1 MQTHSSSQPISPIA
15 RSFVPNANGEVDEL
29 EEEEEVEKEEEEE
42 EEEEEEDASKEEAQ
56 GPPSI
61 AEPAFL
67 EPTAIP
73 SMNPIAPA
81 TSEPSLTPG
90 EQEATL
96 DQEDDPEQDI
106 NITETIDEAT
116 ISEEPAPEQ
125 VPEVTIMESTEDM
138 EVDASYEVEEPISR
152 GPSVPLITPAVELPL
167 DAAFPTSEAGLEAIM
182 RVLVAQP
189 DVVEEIIQ
197 ESENLIDDVDTAADE
212 PVEMVS
218 ELDTLEVEAP
228 EEAPVEEGTLTESNL
243 EPVASTDEDTDPA
256 LVDEG
261 VEGMKPEDDDSLL
274 PVAGSSPVPVAAD
287 DFATIESV
295 TETLPD
301 PHAEPVETDLII
313 PDVPHHRSR
322 TPSLIVEPPANP
334 PNPEIVTD
342 RPVDE
347 DQPPSPVALPDPS
360 EPVPDTTVMPPL
372 SPRDMRPDLER
383 TQSLLVNV
391 QEVDIM
397 LDIEP
402 GPGDDQDDR
411 EETPVD
417 FPEPDQPAPET
428 DLRGPIEPE
437 ELSPR
442 DEPRSASMEAHAP
455 GEAPVM
461 TGTVNS
467 REESPV
473 LFPAPE
479 EPAPNTFILSPLD
492 VRRDLPLEV
501 EGASETAPSLIVEPP
516 SEPVTGP
523 SSPVGAEEEENDD
536 SDLLGPPDIS
546 VEQTD
551 SEDLD
556 AVPTSSSIDVPS
568 APLRASTPPSEAG
581 PSSIEETR
589 FPSPLRHHHG
599 TAPRQTSVPPATR
612 VTRHTRRSSAA
623 TEALHPPVTR
633 QNCHYRK
640 LYMVQDDMSATVL
653 VPQCT
658 LSDREKLEEE
668 LAEDR
673 GDATSAEE
681 AKARHQPI
689 CESTP
694 LLQTALTAKLHR
706 IVGSDIF
713 DEAQKTYLLQA
724 NDAALL
730 PEHEDKVSGNTSRA
744 SAPPSVSPL
753 KPRRS
758 KRLSEAPSESS
769 IKEETSG
776 QAGGHNRGPS
786 IAKTALPVPEE
797 TEAEA
802 EYKGGHDLRSKSEVP
817 ETTTDEIKPDVEEV
831 DEAEP
836 EIVITQA
843 AVDEEETEDEEKTPS
858 PVKRDD
864 APAPSS
870 KRYSLRSQDLDA
882 EASGDAASDNRD
894 VSPTPGTEV
903 ATASQTVTSPMTT
916 RRRARE
922 STSTLE
928 PTQGIS
934 MTPIK
939 RSPRLSRAN
948 KGDEE
953 SEHEAEG
960 LPEPEPST
968 PKSILKKS
976 KGKGKGRQED
986 IKYVFQEEQDQ
997 DEDEDIQASGT
1008 ESSTDIIPFEQ
1019 TSTGRKKRKLRMS
1032 ISSNGMNQSPWQLE
1046 RQEHEEGTPS
1056 RAKAKRRAVES
1067 TETGVPVPLVE
1078 RQGGEEGEEKAP
1090 LPPPKGWLS
1099 YFWPSKR

>member
-1 MQTHSSSQPISPIA
+1 
-15 RSFVPNANGEVDEL
+15 
-29 EEEEEVEKEEEEE
+29 
-42 EEEEEEDASKEEAQ
+42 
-56 GPPSI
+56 
-61 AEPAFL
+61 
-67 EPTAIP
+67 
-73 SMNPIAPA
+73 
-81 TSEPSLTPG
+81 
-90 EQEATL
+90 
-96 DQEDDPEQDI
+96 
-106 NITETIDEAT
+106 
-116 ISEEPAPEQ
+116 
-125 VPEVTIMESTEDM
+125 
-138 EVDASYEVEEPISR
+138 
-152 GPSVPLITPAVELPL
+152 
-167 DAAFPTSEAGLEAIM
+167 M

-197 ESENLIDDVDTAADE
+197 DSENLIDDVDTAPDE

-218 ELDTLEVEAP
+218 ELDVPNVLEVEATEEAPVEEITAADEPVDLVSELDVLEVEAP
-228 EEAPVEEGTLTESNL
+228 EEAPVEEITAADEPVGLVSELDVLEVEAPEEAPVEEETLTESNL
-243 EPVASTDEDTDPA
+243 EPVASTDEETDLA
-256 LVDEG
+256 LVNEG
-261 VEGMKPEDDDSLL
+261 VEEMKPEDDDSLL
-274 PVAGSSPVPVAAD
+274 PVAGSSPAPIAAD

-334 PNPEIVTD
+334 PNPEIVID

-347 DQPPSPVALPDPS
+347 DQPPSPVAMPDPS
-360 EPVPDTTVMPPL
+360 EPVPDTDVMPPL
-372 SPRDMRPDLER
+372 SPRDMRLDLER

-391 QEVDIM
+391 QEVDMM
-397 LDIEP
+397 LDIET

-428 DLRGPIEPE
+428 DLPGPIEPE

-492 VRRDLPLEV
+492 VRRDLPLEA

-523 SSPVGAEEEENDD
+523 SSPVGAEEEKNDD

-556 AVPTSSSIDVPS
+556 AVPTSSSIDIPS
-568 APLRASTPPSEAG
+568 APLRATTPPSAAG
-581 PSSIEETR
+581 PSIIAETR

-730 PEHEDKVSGNTSRA
+730 PEHEDKVPGVTRHA

-753 KPRRS
+753 RPRRS

-776 QAGGHNRGPS
+776 QAGGHTRGPS

-797 TEAEA
+797 TEVEA

-817 ETTTDEIKPDVEEV
+817 ETTTDEYKPDVEEV

-836 EIVITQA
+836 EIVITQDA
-843 AVDEEETEDEEKTPS
+843 MDEEETDEEAVTPSPIKHDEAPEIEPTAEDPEIVVTQDAVDGEETEDEEKTLS

-870 KRYSLRSQDLDA
+870 KRYSLRSRDLDA

-934 MTPIK
+934 MTPMK

-960 LPEPEPST
+960 VPEPST

-986 IKYVFQEEQDQ
+986 LKYVFQEEQDQ

-1046 RQEHEEGTPS
+1046 RQGDEEGTPS

-1067 TETGVPVPLVE
+1067 NETGVPVPLVE
-1078 RQGGEEGEEKAP
+1078 REEGEEGEEKAP